1 MRRERRN
8 HAIARKCPRAGI
20 DTEALPS
27 STNGPRTRAGRLAGW
42 RRHATGCDGRGAAT
56 QEKEAQSGRT
66 RAPSLALFLYASRPS
81 LKTSKSS
88 QVRIRVVLSVRS
100 EDTLRGPEPSAT
112 LAGAPPAMRARARST
127 SPSHSHFIDCG
138 GAGPPDSPV
147 TVLSGWSRCASPRS
161 FVLTF
166 TPHQRSQRTAVT

>member
-66 RAPSLALFLYASRPS
+66 RAPILVLFLDASRLS
-81 LKTSKSS
+81 QVKSS
-88 QVRIRVVLSVRS
+88 QVKS
-100 EDTLRGPEPSAT
+100 EY
-112 LAGAPPAMRARARST
+112 
-127 SPSHSHFIDCG
+127 
-138 GAGPPDSPV
+138 
-147 TVLSGWSRCASPRS
+147 ASY
-161 FVLTF
+161 
-166 TPHQRSQRTAVT
+166 